1 MSPQFVD
8 FNADGHTD
16 ILTATFE
23 GTVYMVPGGESG
35 FGQPEYVRDSEGR
48 TILLS
53 AFWDDRLKS
62 WESTQRSIPE
72 GAPRNEDHCVSAIA
86 MDFDRDGDLDL
97 LLGAKEGRLY
107 LQRNEGKPGAPS
119 FSGLNTQVHAGGK
132 PLFVRGG
139 LTAPRLVDWDGDGH
153 RDLVCGSFEGGAY
166 LYRNTG
172 NSEGDTRFEAAQE
185 LLAPAKN
192 AAGQP
197 LAPESGVYV
206 DPVDYDGDGDLDLLV
221 GGYGMHYP
229 VGRELNE
236 TERLRVQE
244 LEVELAEAQKAMNDF
259 YQRISEETE
268 GLEDDELYDRW
279 DEIFASEEFTKLSG
293 DVETVS
299 TELEALRP
307 APKRTA
313 GVWLYRRN

>member
-23 GTVYMVPGGESG
+23 GTVYLVPGSENGY
-35 FGQPEYVRDSEGR
+35 GQPEYVRDAEGR

-53 AFWDDRLKS
+53 AYWDDELHS
-62 WESTQRSIPE
+62 WESTQRAIPE
-72 GAPRNEDHCVSAIA
+72 GEARHEDHCVSAVA
-86 MDFDRDGDLDL
+86 MDFDHDGDLDL
-97 LLGAKEGRLY
+97 LLGAKEGHLY

-119 FSGLNTQVHAGGK
+119 FTGQNTRVLAGGK

-153 RDLVCGSFEGGAY
+153 RDLVCGSFEGGAF
-166 LYRNTG
+166 LYRNEGAT
-172 NSEGDTRFEAAQE
+172 EGDTRFAAAQQ
-185 LLAPAKN
+185 LLAPGKN
-192 AAGQP
+192 AAGKP
-197 LAPESGVYV
+197 MSPESGVYV

-221 GGYGMHYP
+221 GGYAMDYP
-229 VGRELNE
+229 VGRELDE
-236 TERLRVQE
+236 AEQRRVSV
-244 LEVELAEAQKAMNDF
+244 LEVELAEAQGEMSAF
-259 YQRISEETE
+259 YQKISEETE

-279 DEIFASEEFTKLSG
+279 DEIFASAEFTELSKR
-293 DVETVS
+293 VETLS
-299 TELEALRP
+299 SELDQLRP
-307 APKRTA
+307 SPKRTA